1 MPYVSTLNGLNS
13 SLISV
18 APRNRRQV
26 NLAMPRFAQI
36 RAAMPSMPPS
46 GSPVSEAAGMA
57 GRFALALV
65 PFGALA
71 WMFIAY

>member
-13 SLISV
+13 SMISA
-18 APRNRRQV
+18 APRSRRQV

-36 RAAMPSMPPS
+36 RAAMPGMPPV
-46 GSPVSEAAGMA
+46 GSPVAEAAGVA

-71 WMFIAY
+71 WMFFAY

>member
-1 MPYVSTLNGLNS
+1 MPYVTALNGLNS
-13 SLISV
+13 SLISA
-18 APRNRRQV
+18 APRSRRQV

-36 RAAMPSMPPS
+36 RAAMPSMPV
-46 GSPVSEAAGMA
+46 GSPVSEAAGA
-57 GRFALALV
+57 VGRFALAMV